1 MSPVRTPAQL
11 EPRFVALRLWME
23 AQGRVARNGGS
34 ANDFARGDIPIS
46 RGGSERPG
54 SEVRSVRRGRSA
66 PGPQGPPLGEGGC
79 RLRGRR
85 EVLRVR
91 GRPERLNAR
100 IEADRNPAARGR
112 EGG

>member
-11 EPRFVALRLWME
+11 EPRFVALRVWME
-23 AQGRVARNGGS
+23 AEGRIAQNGGS
-34 ANDFARGDIPIS
+34 ANDFARDDIPIS

-79 RLRGRR
+79 RLRG
-85 EVLRVR
+85 
-91 GRPERLNAR
+91 
-100 IEADRNPAARGR
+100 GR
-112 EGG
+112 EGLPGRFRRDRLNRRIAPGENP